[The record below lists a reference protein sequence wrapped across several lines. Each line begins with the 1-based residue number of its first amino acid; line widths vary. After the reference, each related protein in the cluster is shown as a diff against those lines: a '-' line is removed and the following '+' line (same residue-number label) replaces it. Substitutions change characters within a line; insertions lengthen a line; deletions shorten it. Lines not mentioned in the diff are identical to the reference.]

1 MFLRHLEKK
10 TEAECEEEEEREEM
24 GKQQKAKNLAIYI

>member
-10 TEAECEEEEEREEM
+10 TEAEWEEEIEEK
-24 GKQQKAKNLAIYI
+24 GKQQEAKNLAIYI

>member
-10 TEAECEEEEEREEM
+10 TEAEWEEEEIEEK
-24 GKQQKAKNLAIYI
+24 GKQQEAKNLAIYI